1 MTDILTIDA
10 GNTRVK
16 WGLFDTYG
24 IMLEHGACLHCNLAN
39 MRLPEASRIVISNV
53 AGTQIRAQL
62 EQILPKNISTN
73 WINAQAA
80 ACGVTNSYEQPKTL
94 GTDRWAALV
103 AAWHINNQPS
113 IVVNA
118 GTAITIDVLNET
130 GIFLGGT
137 IMPGLRLMHDS
148 LGHNTANLAV
158 NLGEVKPF
166 PINTQDAITTGC
178 MNAALGA
185 ILITAERLQAHYN
198 RPPAIIITGGD
209 AVNIKENLIN
219 EVTKQAIIVD
229 NLVLQGLYL
238 LEKLIPQTIKKSDP
252 Q

>member
-1 MTDILTIDA
+1 MADILAIDA

-16 WGLFDTYG
+16 WGLFNAEG
-24 IMLEHGACLHCNLAN
+24 IMLEHGACLHCDLAN
-39 MRLPEASRIVISNV
+39 IGLPEAPHIVISNV
-53 AGTQIRAQL
+53 AGTQIKAQL
-62 EQILPKNISTN
+62 AQILPKNISIN

-103 AAWHINNQPS
+103 AAWYINNQTS

-118 GTAITIDVLNET
+118 GTAITIDVLNEA

-137 IMPGLRLMHDS
+137 IMPGLRLMHES
-148 LGHNTANLAV
+148 LRHNTANLAV
-158 NLGEVKPF
+158 DFGEVKPF

-178 MNAALGA
+178 MNATLGA

-198 RPPAIIITGGD
+198 SPPAIIITGGN

-238 LEKLIPQTIKKSDP
+238 LEKWIPQTIKKSEP